1 MSATASQVVQT
12 LTNYARGIA
21 QDRRSSVAEFLA
33 PSVPVGTSSG
43 KFKQFN
49 DQNAFQIVP
58 TDRAIGGKAR
68 RLEFLTSDGSY
79 NCSPQALEISIDDH
93 ERDQA
98 GDGDPLGLEQ
108 AKIDTLL
115 TSALISHENKVL
127 TAVKAGISAVGS
139 RGVWSDLTTNDPIK
153 ELDEQIKAIAIAT
166 GMMPNRIAIGIGAW
180 YILRN
185 HAKTL
190 ARQPGQ
196 LNIGISLDQLKGM
209 LMAPVDVMVGVLSK
223 DTVKVGATTS
233 KANIV
238 GDEVFI
244 FHGSTSPTLYDA
256 SFAKTFRTTRGGV
269 DSVKQYREESANSDI
284 LAINWSEDIQVVSTT
299 CARRLT
305 IS

>member
-1 MSATASQVVQT
+1 MSSQADVKVFGGYFPFATTFS
-12 LTNYARGIA
+12 L
-21 QDRRSSVAEFLA
+21 D
-33 PSVPVGTSSG
+33 
-43 KFKQFN
+43 
-49 DQNAFQIVP
+49 VP
-58 TDRAIGGKAR
+58 TLFNQFGLDKIWEASYKAV
-68 RLEFLTSDGSY
+68 
-79 NCSPQALEISIDDH
+79 
-93 ERDQA
+93 
-98 GDGDPLGLEQ
+98 GDGEVTWLG
-108 AKIDTLL
+108 A
-115 TSALISHENKVL
+115 
-127 TAVKAGISAVGS
+127 
-139 RGVWSDLTTNDPIK
+139 
-153 ELDEQIKAIAIAT
+153 
-166 GMMPNRIAIGIGAW
+166 GAW
-180 YILRN
+180 DPCHFTTKEEI
-185 HAKTL
+185 T
-190 ARQPGQ
+190 
-196 LNIGISLDQLKGM
+196 SLDQLKGM